1 MLPDDRDLTPHWQL
15 LSVQYCSR
23 HVFFGEAGQ
32 MTAIMPIDE
41 PRPRGTVHGERADR
55 RRVREA
61 EPDSPVKI
69 AQPQNFDI
77 FRQL

>member
-1 MLPDDRDLTPHWQL
+1 
-15 LSVQYCSR
+15 
-23 HVFFGEAGQ
+23 

-69 AQPQNFDI
+69 AQPQKFDI
-77 FRQL
+77 CRQL